1 MSENKRVTI
10 PFLVKVLKPIID
22 LIKTKADKADYC
34 IQGKDIN
41 VSNIFINGKPLD
53 EIIEEKIT
61 AAKQ

>member
-1 MSENKRVTI
+1 MKLISIDTLEKI
-10 PFLVKVLKPIID
+10 LKPIIE
-22 LIKTKADKADYC
+22 LIKNKADKADYC

-61 AAKQ
+61 ASKQ